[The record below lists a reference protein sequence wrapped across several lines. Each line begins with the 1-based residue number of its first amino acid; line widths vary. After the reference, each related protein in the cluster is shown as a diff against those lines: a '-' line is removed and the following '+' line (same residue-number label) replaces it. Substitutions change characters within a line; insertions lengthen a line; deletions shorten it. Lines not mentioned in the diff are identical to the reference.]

1 MVKNK
6 FYSETIS
13 IEKRR
18 SQSRNE
24 FNSESNKEGGGGIPI
39 TVMEKKKQNR
49 QWMEVTRRTHL
60 NEKFFLKHLSKILP
74 EDGLISERLH

>member
-1 MVKNK
+1 VVKNK

-24 FNSESNKEGGGGIPI
+24 FNSESNKEVGGGNSYHSDG
-39 TVMEKKKQNR
+39 KKNKTGSG
-49 QWMEVTRRTHL
+49 WKSPGGH
-60 NEKFFLKHLSKILP
+60 I
-74 EDGLISERLH
+74 